1 MLEKSFGP
9 GHPGVAETLR
19 NLAASSTRWETRK
32 KRKSSQKIAGRRH
45 ERQLNREERQKAPLQ
60 EGNGISEHARRS
72 RWRRSGDG
80 YVVIENAVPHEPLDI
95 LREKMDQDSRVLIDR
110 ELWGGAGGLKGHLQQ
125 GPPPFAP
132 FVFREIVAN
141 PFVIQVNTALL
152 GEGIF
157 NSFYNGNTNCPGS
170 GTQPLHR
177 DGPHLWPGHEPAHP
191 TACQYLSARCDGR
204 ERGSSCPG
212 TQHTFPETVIN
223 KETEEAQRKV
233 SPPVS
238 GCAKKGSVL
247 IRDVR
252 LWHRGVPNRS
262 DHMIAL
268 VQCISWYRNRG
279 PLMFNTG
286 CEKAFPDDCG
296 LNHNAEFIEDPIDYQ
311 SAREQ
316 KEEDEGVRVTPSRI
330 LHRAVQAS
338 ALCS

>member
-1 MLEKSFGP
+1 MGP
-9 GHPGVAETLR
+9 GRLKQAVEA
-19 NLAASSTRWETRK
+19 
-32 KRKSSQKIAGRRH
+32 IRR
-45 ERQLNREERQKAPLQ
+45 
-60 EGNGISEHARRS
+60 
-72 RWRRSGDG
+72 DG

-95 LREKMDQDSRVLIDR
+95 LREKMDQDSKVLIDR
-110 ELWGGAGGLKGHLQQ
+110 EQWGGAGGLKGHLQQ

-177 DGPHLWPGHEPAHP
+177 DGPHLWPGHKPAHP
-191 TACQYLSARCDGR
+191 TACVVANISPLDVTEENGAV
-204 ERGSSCPG
+204 ELWPG
-212 TQHTFPETVIN
+212 THLHTFPETAID

-233 SPPVS
+233 SPPIS

-247 IRDVR
+247 IRDIR

-262 DHMIAL
+262 DRPRHMIAL
-268 VQCISWYRNRG
+268 VHCISWYRNRG

-296 LNHNAEFIEDPIDYQ
+296 LNHNAEFIEDPIDYLFLN
-311 SAREQ
+311 RPGR
-316 KEEDEGVRVTPSRI
+316 KKKRMKG
-330 LHRAVQAS
+330 
-338 ALCS
+338 

>member
-1 MLEKSFGP
+1 MRDKESGRM
-9 GHPGVAETLR
+9 AEPVVISL
-19 NLAASSTRWETRK
+19 TRK
-32 KRKSSQKIAGRRH
+32 ETESRRMSPGRLKQAV
-45 ERQLNREERQKAPLQ
+45 EA
-60 EGNGISEHARRS
+60 IRR
-72 RWRRSGDG
+72 DG

-110 ELWGGAGGLKGHLQQ
+110 ELWGGAGQLKGHLQQ

-170 GTQPLHR
+170 DTQPLHR

-191 TACQYLSARCDGR
+191 TACVVANISPLDVTEENGAV
-204 ERGSSCPG
+204 ELWPG
-212 TQHTFPETVIN
+212 THLHTFPETAID
-223 KETEEAQRKV
+223 KETEEAQRKA

-262 DHMIAL
+262 DRPRHMIAL
-268 VQCISWYRNRG
+268 VHCISWYRNRG

-296 LNHNAEFIEDPIDYQ
+296 LNHNAEFIEDPIDYLFLN
-311 SAREQ
+311 RPGR
-316 KEEDEGVRVTPSRI
+316 KKKRMKG
-330 LHRAVQAS
+330 
-338 ALCS
+338 